1 MFIVLIR
8 TIILYSLV
16 VLTMRLMGKRQIGE
30 LEPFELVIA
39 IMISDLA
46 SFPMQDI
53 RIPLIHGI
61 IPILTLLM
69 IQTIITLIELKSEKA
84 AEILTGRPSILI
96 NQGKIDIKELRN
108 QKLSFNDLIEELR
121 LNGYYNIS
129 DVEYAILETSGQLS
143 IMPKTSIS
151 PATKEDLKINS
162 PQEKLPVTLILDGK
176 INKANLKSIN
186 KTEEWLY
193 TQLKMNNISS
203 VKEVFIA
210 TIDSKGKFFYQLK
223 DK

>member
-84 AEILTGRPSILI
+84 AEILTGKPSILI
-96 NQGKIDIKELRN
+96 KQGKIDIKELRN

-143 IMPKTSIS
+143 IMPKTNIS

-176 INKANLKSIN
+176 INKSNLKLIN

-193 TQLKMNNISS
+193 NQLKINNISS